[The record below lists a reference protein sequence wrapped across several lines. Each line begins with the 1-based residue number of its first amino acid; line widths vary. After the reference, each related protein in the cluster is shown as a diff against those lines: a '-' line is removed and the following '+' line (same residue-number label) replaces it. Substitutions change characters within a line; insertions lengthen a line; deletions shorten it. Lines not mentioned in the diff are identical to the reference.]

1 MDYILRLRMTII
13 QVMIYNE
20 RVYSNKAPPQLLTIF
35 MLKDYRG
42 QQVKSSLFLLLIYN
56 NTKSL
61 NNIKVGGVPHYQYT
75 THTFCDRITKFYMDR

>member
-1 MDYILRLRMTII
+1 
-13 QVMIYNE
+13 
-20 RVYSNKAPPQLLTIF
+20 